1 MSAQMKYGFA
11 TGKGIAGG
19 IFDMYH
25 YPVDSRFNEEA
36 NGKLRPGM
44 GVVQGTVVG
53 SGVKLPT
60 GEETADKFEGVVVN
74 GFTNQHDLEGRVSV
88 MNNANIGVMRKGR
101 IWVALAAEETV
112 KYGDPLKLV
121 VESGED
127 AGLFA
132 TSKGIEV
139 GGRFIG
145 PSEDGLAPAEL
156 TGVAPSGGGADMSQY
171 QKKITATGILKGDG
185 NGGISAASEGTDY
198 SKVAKLSDLS
208 DVDAS
213 GATEGQ
219 VLKYNKSES
228 KWKPGEDSTASE
240 AV

>member
-44 GVVQGTVVG
+44 GVVQGAVVG

-60 GEETADKFEGVVVN
+60 GDETAEKFEGVVVN
-74 GFTNQHDLEGRVSV
+74 GFNNQHDLEGHVSV

-101 IWVALAAEETV
+101 IWVALTAEETV

-121 VESGED
+121 VESGAD

-132 TSKGIEV
+132 TSKGVEV

-156 TGVAPSGGGADMSQY
+156 TGVAP
-171 QKKITATGILKGDG
+171 
-185 NGGISAASEGTDY
+185 AASSSPAKTI
-198 SKVAKLSDLS
+198 SKLSDLS
-208 DVDAS
+208 DV
-213 GATEGQ
+213 EGTDSPSANQ
-219 VLKYNKSES
+219 VLKYQGG